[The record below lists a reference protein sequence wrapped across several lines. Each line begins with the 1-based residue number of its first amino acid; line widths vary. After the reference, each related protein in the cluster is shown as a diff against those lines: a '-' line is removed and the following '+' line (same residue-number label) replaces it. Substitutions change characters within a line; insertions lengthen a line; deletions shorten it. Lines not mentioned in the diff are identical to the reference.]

1 MTKYLVLRQVDAP
14 VSKVGEPDV
23 SYAAFAEGIEAH
35 SPAQALRSAL
45 AEVADPDGTYAVVP
59 ESNWKLLPVAL
70 KAPAPRLFIGGEP
83 AEPAAPAAPEPPA
96 EPEPDA

>member
-14 VSKVGEPDV
+14 VSKVGEPDE
-23 SYAAFAEGIEAH
+23 SYKKFAEGIEAH
-35 SPAQALRSAL
+35 SPAQALRTAL
-45 AEVADPDGTYAVVP
+45 EGNTAPDGNYAVVP

-83 AEPAAPAAPEPPA
+83 AAPAAPEPPA